1 MQNVQASKQANWQP
15 GKERKNEEDRFPAPS
30 NYKQQHRSHHFNITV
45 VHKMDA
51 GDPAAAKLPS
61 QFLQHL
67 SSRRSAQDP
76 SPWLLPI
83 ARSSFTPLS
92 SPSKPNVMTVTHSHS
107 RSTSFTSISPLIVL
121 QVTVI

>member
-1 MQNVQASKQANWQP
+1 
-15 GKERKNEEDRFPAPS
+15 
-30 NYKQQHRSHHFNITV
+30 
-45 VHKMDA
+45 MDA

-61 QFLQHL
+61 QFLQLL

-92 SPSKPNVMTVTHSHS
+92 SPSKQNVMKVTHSHS
-107 RSTSFTSISPLIVL
+107 RSISFTSISLVIVL
-121 QVTVI
+121 ELVTVI

>member
-1 MQNVQASKQANWQP
+1 
-15 GKERKNEEDRFPAPS
+15 
-30 NYKQQHRSHHFNITV
+30 
-45 VHKMDA
+45 MDA

-61 QFLQHL
+61 QFLQLL

-92 SPSKPNVMTVTHSHS
+92 SPSKQNVMKVFYM
-107 RSTSFTSISPLIVL
+107 RLWCL
-121 QVTVI
+121 DEYCYCE